1 MTGRVIIVT
10 GASSGLGYETARYLC
25 EGGNDVILAC
35 RDEEKATRAIEKIKQ
50 QNPNALATYMH
61 VCLQFDIR
69 INQNGTA
76 ARGLLL
82 TPRYYLSTY
91 GRRAFSYAGPSAWN
105 SLPEHLRAPDL
116 TLNSFRHSLKTFL
129 FTQMTHAAH

>member
-35 RDEEKATRAIEKIKQ
+35 RDEEKAKRAIDKIKQ

-61 VCLQFDIR
+61 VSR
-69 INQNGTA
+69 
-76 ARGLLL
+76 
-82 TPRYYLSTY
+82 
-91 GRRAFSYAGPSAWN
+91 SA
-105 SLPEHLRAPDL
+105 S
-116 TLNSFRHSLKTFL
+116 
-129 FTQMTHAAH
+129 

>member
-35 RDEEKATRAIEKIKQ
+35 RDEEKTKRAIDKMKQ

-61 VCLQFDIR
+61 VSHHRHHHIRLIFVVEEFFCYCLQE
-69 INQNGTA
+69 T
-76 ARGLLL
+76 
-82 TPRYYLSTY
+82 
-91 GRRAFSYAGPSAWN
+91 
-105 SLPEHLRAPDL
+105 
-116 TLNSFRHSLKTFL
+116 
-129 FTQMTHAAH
+129 